1 MHVETKTEGCFIINS
16 AAVCLGENEVVSY
29 RSDAIIQE
37 FATKEEMLAA
47 HKLQFPEEYE
57 GEE

>member
-1 MHVETKTEGCFIINS
+1 MHDIIYKSTIGTGGFI
-16 AAVCLGENEVVSY
+16 ATNEVVSY

-37 FATKEEMLAA
+37 FATEEEMLAA

-57 GEE
+57 T